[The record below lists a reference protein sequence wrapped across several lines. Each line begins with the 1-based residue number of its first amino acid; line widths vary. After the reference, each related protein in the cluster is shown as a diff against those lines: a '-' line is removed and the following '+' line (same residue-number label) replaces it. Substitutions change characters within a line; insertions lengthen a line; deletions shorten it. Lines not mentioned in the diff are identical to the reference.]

1 MHRKLEIHPKGLLAE
16 VIDRLRGRDQL
27 LIQAGGELP
36 LVVASYPRGN
46 YGFAA
51 SLQSALGPT
60 FRSISP
66 DTREAYRD
74 VLARV
79 PSLVVVVLRA
89 RNRCTCLGHH
99 HFPGTEGRLARRL
112 SADVG
117 RQVGEIDLAVEAI
130 RRWEPLP
137 LSGLAVAEGWEL
149 AAHPS
154 RAELEYERFHTAL
167 LSIFLHELEHLA
179 YPDRPEAEIRLRSNE
194 FYLAAVREF
203 VAAEF
208 GATFGIEA

>member
-1 MHRKLEIHPKGLLAE
+1 MHRRLEIHPRGLLAE

-36 LVVASYPRGN
+36 LVVANYPRGS
-46 YGFAA
+46 YGFAT
-51 SLQSALGPT
+51 SLQSALGST
-60 FRSISP
+60 FRSIGP
-66 DTREAYRD
+66 GIREAYRD
-74 VLARV
+74 VLVRV

-99 HFPGTEGRLARRL
+99 HIPGTESRLARRL
-112 SADVG
+112 SADIG
-117 RQVGEIDLAVEAI
+117 RRVGEIDIAVEAI
-130 RRWEPLP
+130 RQWEPLP
-137 LSGLAVAEGWEL
+137 LSGLAVAGGWEL
-149 AAHPS
+149 VAHPS
-154 RAELEYERFHTAL
+154 RAELEYHRFHTAL

-179 YPDRPEAEIRLRSNE
+179 HPERSEAEIRLRSNE

-203 VAAEF
+203 VAAEY

>member
-1 MHRKLEIHPKGLLAE
+1 MHRRLEIHPRGLLAE

-36 LVVASYPRGN
+36 LVVASYPRGS
-46 YGFAA
+46 YGFAT

-60 FRSISP
+60 FRLISP
-66 DTREAYRD
+66 SIRDTYRE
-74 VLARV
+74 VLMRI
-79 PSLVVVVLRA
+79 PSVVVALLRA

-99 HFPGTEGRLARRL
+99 HIPGTESRLARRL
-112 SADVG
+112 SADTG
-117 RQVGEIDLAVEAI
+117 RRAGEIDLAVEAI
-130 RRWEPLP
+130 RQWEPLP
-137 LSGLAVAEGWEL
+137 LSGLAVAGGWEL
-149 AAHPS
+149 VAHPY
-154 RAELEYERFHTAL
+154 RAELEYHRFHTAL
-167 LSIFLHELEHLA
+167 LSVFLHELEHLA

>member
-1 MHRKLEIHPKGLLAE
+1 MHRRLEIHPRGLLAE

-46 YGFAA
+46 YGFAT

-60 FRSISP
+60 FRSIGP
-66 DTREAYRD
+66 DIREAYRH
-74 VLARV
+74 VLARI
-79 PSLVVVVLRA
+79 PSLVVVVLRS

-99 HFPGTEGRLARRL
+99 HFPGTESRLVRRL
-112 SADVG
+112 SADIG
-117 RQVGEIDLAVEAI
+117 RGVGEIDLAVEAI
-130 RRWEPLP
+130 RRWEPMP
-137 LSGLAVAEGWEL
+137 LSGLAVAGGWEL
-149 AAHPS
+149 VAHPS
-154 RAELEYERFHTAL
+154 RAELEYQRFHTAL

-179 YPDRPEAEIRLRSNE
+179 YPERPESEIRLRSNE